1 MDRYSTQQSGD
12 MKITKAAE
20 GRMNA
25 WLATMSK
32 RDELRDNPEA
42 MRLQKS
48 LIEEALFKA
57 GAKIDNKVD
66 AVFHHL
72 KTKGTRTSGGGLV
85 YWPSPTDI
93 TDVATELRRAAGGGQ
108 AEEVGNRS
116 ALSFD
121 DQVILETRVIP
132 NARNMLN
139 VPGLRAHGEKT
150 LGYWGE
156 AV

>member
-1 MDRYSTQQSGD
+1 MAGYSIQQSGD
-12 MKITKAAE
+12 MEITKAARD
-20 GRMNA
+20 RMNA

-93 TDVATELRRAAGGGQ
+93 TDVASELRRASGAG
-108 AEEVGNRS
+108 EDMDRGNRA

-121 DQVILETRVIP
+121 GQVLLETRVIP
-132 NARNMLN
+132 NAKNMLN
-139 VPGLRAHGEKT
+139 IPGLRAQGEKT
-150 LGYWGE
+150 LEYWGG